1 MYRFGIAS
9 KIGSIAKMFPT
20 KMSEAVLKRSSN
32 ILVHGIE
39 DFFSGKNNVELLE
52 ANAALTMKDNL
63 RKLTENSNA
72 ENPGKLLY
80 NQYYKAKEG
89 VFANTQSKFVVIEDS
104 VYRKNDKN
112 SYLFESLD
120 DMGALKNNS
129 FTAYILDKNRILKDK
144 TDLKNDTEEIIKNC
158 SVLSNLSLI
167 WAKRDFS

>member
-1 MYRFGIAS
+1 MREIANR
-9 KIGSIAKMFPT
+9 SIST
-20 KMSEAVLKRSSN
+20 HWN
-32 ILVHGIE
+32 Q
-39 DFFSGKNNVELLE
+39 
-52 ANAALTMKDNL
+52 
-63 RKLTENSNA
+63 LTENSNA

-158 SVLSNLSLI
+158 
-167 WAKRDFS
+167 